1 MSNEEKADFSGVSAK
16 VDSTA
21 EPAKKADFSGVSAS
35 VDSTAQ
41 AVGEQQYTVKAGDSL
56 SKIAKHFY
64 GDGNAWKRIFEA
76 NQDTLKDPDKV
87 YPGQVLKVPP
97 KA

>member
-1 MSNEEKADFSGVSAK
+1 MGNDNKADFSGVSAK

-21 EPAKKADFSGVSAS
+21 APAQKADFSGVTAK

-41 AVGEQQYTVKAGDSL
+41 AAGEQQYTVKGGDSL

-64 GDGNAWKRIFEA
+64 GDGNAWNRIFEA
-76 NQDTLKDPDKV
+76 NRDVLKDPDKIQ
-87 YPGQVLKVPP
+87 PGQTLRIP
-97 KA
+97 AQ